1 MDLSSH
7 PLQLFIPKG
16 TGTWK
21 SCFTLGI
28 FLVGGGTGGRLQV
41 LSGNFVMLEKAEN
54 QRGAGMHTWQV
65 GSWHI
70 CFAMHCFPVKKIFY
84 SLQTRENPLETQEK
98 N

>member
-54 QRGAGMHTWQV
+54 QTER
-65 GSWHI
+65 SWHAYLAGGI
-70 CFAMHCFPVKKIFY
+70 MAHLLCYALLPC
-84 SLQTRENPLETQEK
+84 
-98 N
+98 